1 MEQWI
6 GDGEGPRCLAVKV
19 DTTNGKILKQSVN
32 MQIKVKLSVKLKS
45 ESGAVDQ
52 WKPKVILSTAWRRK
66 WKWIQHKGCESGNKS
81 ESEPVEVQAGTKH
94 CLAVKVEDE
103 RGCRHGTQ

>member
-1 MEQWI
+1 MKVKVEQWI

-52 WKPKVILSTAWRRK
+52 
-66 WKWIQHKGCESGNKS
+66 
-81 ESEPVEVQAGTKH
+81 
-94 CLAVKVEDE
+94 
-103 RGCRHGTQ
+103 